1 MGQIYSFLGYENT
14 VENNYHEAILCENF
28 SCRLCWEV
36 LTDPV
41 QCQEKEDYFCRVCIT
56 RFLGSSQTCPLCKA
70 ELTVETLKPPSRIV
84 DRVVSQLR
92 KPRCSSVS
100 TVVDGETRAV
110 SGQIFIF
117 GGGYND
123 EIGKSVEVFNW
134 STKTWTI
141 VKDCLF
147 LNRQGSFSFVYGKK
161 ILVCGGDLTEKIEYL
176 NPSKNGYT
184 STVASV
190 SLPDNAGCN
199 GLLYEDRILTFY
211 NGVVETS
218 LELPGRSKTLLQ
230 EEICRNSPAGVHR
243 FGNSICIVGGRENSM
258 EKYDV
263 VTNEMQMLPSLP
275 YRVNDMASVVYK
287 DNIILIGGCDGFES
301 LNEVVMFNVT
311 KQEYTRLPS
320 MLEKRRS
327 CAAVSTGDVIV
338 AMGGENRGIE
348 SEDDNWTSLKTVEYY
363 VIGDSTWQ
371 ELPVMNLARVD
382 ATACVYKRT

>member
-1 MGQIYSFLGYENT
+1 MGQIYSFLGYGNT
-14 VENNYHEAILCENF
+14 VEDNYHEAILCENF
-28 SCRLCWEV
+28 SCKLCLEV

-41 QCQEKEDYFCRVCIT
+41 QCQGNEDYFCRACIT

-70 ELTVETLKPPSRIV
+70 ELTLETLRSPSRVV

-100 TVVDGETRAV
+100 TAVNGQTKTV

-147 LNRQGSFSFVYGKK
+147 LNRRGSFSFVYGER

-190 SLPDNAGCN
+190 SLPANAGCN

-211 NGVVETS
+211 KGVVKTS
-218 LELPGRSKTLLQ
+218 LELPGKSTTLLQ
-230 EEICRNSPAGVHR
+230 EERCRNSPAGVHC
-243 FGNSICIVGGRENSM
+243 FGNSIYIVGGRENSI

-263 VTNEMQMLPSLP
+263 VTNEMQVLSSLP
-275 YRVNDMASVVYK
+275 YRVDDMASVAYK
-287 DNIILIGGCDGFES
+287 DNIILIGGCDGLNS
-301 LNEVVMFNVT
+301 LSEVVMFNVT

-327 CAAVSTGDVIV
+327 CAAVITGDVIV

-348 SEDDNWTSLKTVEYY
+348 SKDDDWTSLKTVEYY

-371 ELPVMNLARVD
+371 DLPVLNLARVD
-382 ATACVYKRT
+382 ATACLYKRT